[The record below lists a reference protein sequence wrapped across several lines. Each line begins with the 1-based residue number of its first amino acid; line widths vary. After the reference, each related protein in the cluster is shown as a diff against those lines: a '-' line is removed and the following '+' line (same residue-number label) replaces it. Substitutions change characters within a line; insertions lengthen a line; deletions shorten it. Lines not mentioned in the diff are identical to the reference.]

1 MATRIFFEPINF
13 TQGDGVVINPNGTDI
28 FLNSSQTVTIGIE
41 QNVDTDQ
48 SVAFNS
54 LTIPTSSLSP
64 TAKFVIDDGLINIQ
78 DNLISNV
85 SSFVGNLN
93 ITENYTSTDGLLVKG
108 TVVAEEFISELTQSV
123 TLFKSGSTI
132 FGDTV
137 DDTHNVTGSLS
148 MSGSTFNLNNFGVAE
163 ISNDTT
169 LADGGATSIVTEN
182 AVKTYLNN
190 QTTNFQNYQRKS
202 FAHTGSFISVST
214 ASFAA
219 VTASAPSGFTAT
231 SENDFM
237 FFINGQIMEHDAIT
251 IEQSGSEFL
260 VQVDND
266 GIGYDL
272 KSSDEIVAFGKF
284 DNTYYLDFDG
294 SNDEVTTN
302 FSGSSVRPLNK
313 TYSFWYKS
321 TETDRNYSVFGYG
334 ANKKG
339 TFTPNFNAG
348 RPLIWN
354 GNNWYVYWNDTSA
367 QDDGEWHH
375 WMVYNDVETIV
386 DSKLYVDGTL
396 IDINETRTSG
406 TVSNL
411 QNQTQPLTIGSYRNN
426 STNADHHFEG
436 SIREF
441 AVFSGDKTSN
451 ASIFYNGGTPYD
463 LSDEADLQGYW
474 QMNEGS
480 GTTVADLSGE
490 GNDGTI
496 DGATWKLF
504 I

>member
-1 MATRIFFEPINF
+1 MADFILKEPLVF
-13 TQGDGVVINPNGTDI
+13 TDGTGFDINPNTEI
-28 FLNSSQTVTIGIE
+28 FAKTSGIE
-41 QNVDTDQ
+41 VVFSIGQDV
-48 SVAFNS
+48 S
-54 LTIPTSSLSP
+54 TSSNVEFADL
-64 TAKFVIDDGLINIQ
+64 TLTDKLTLDNDTFIIRKNIITGSFTHTG
-78 DNLISNV
+78 NLITSIDEAFVHNGNMT
-85 SSFVGNLN
+85 VGNIL
-93 ITENYTSTDGLLVKG
+93 T
-108 TVVAEEFISELTQSV
+108 AEKILSEITQSA
-123 TLFKSGSTI
+123 TFFESGSTL
-132 FGDTV
+132 FGNSL
-137 DDTHNVTGSLS
+137 DDIHSRTGSLS
-148 MSGSTFNLNNFGVAE
+148 ISGSSMAINYGSVTE

-169 LADGGATSIVTEN
+169 LADEGTTSVLTEN
-182 AVKTYLNN
+182 AFKTYFSD
-190 QTTNFQNYQRKS
+190 QTTNFQRYQRKS

-219 VTASAPSGFTAT
+219 VTASAPSGFTST

-294 SNDEVTTN
+294 ANDEVTTN
-302 FSGSSVRPLNK
+302 FSGSGVRPLNK

-321 TETDRNYSVFGYG
+321 TTTGKNRSVFGYG
-334 ANKKG
+334 GEKKG
-339 TFTPNFNAG
+339 AFTPNFNAG
-348 RPLIWN
+348 RPLMWN
-354 GNNWYVYWNDTSA
+354 GNNWYVYWDDTSA

-375 WMVYNDVETIV
+375 WMVFNDVESIV

-396 IDINETRTSG
+396 IDINQTRTTG
-406 TVSNL
+406 TISNL
-411 QNQTQPLTIGSYRNN
+411 QNQTQPLTIGSFRNN
-426 STNADHHFEG
+426 STNAGYHFEG

-451 ASIFYNGGTPYD
+451 ASIFYNGGIPYD

-496 DGATWKLF
+496 DGATWDYLV
-504 I
+504 

>member
-1 MATRIFFEPINF
+1 MADFILKRPLVLKDGTGFDVNPNTEIFAESSIEIIFSIDQEISTSSNVEFADITLTDKLTLDDDTFIIRKNVITGSFTHTGNLITSIDEAFVHNGNMTVGNILTAKKIVTEVTQSATFFE
-13 TQGDGVVINPNGTDI
+13 
-28 FLNSSQTVTIGIE
+28 
-41 QNVDTDQ
+41 
-48 SVAFNS
+48 
-54 LTIPTSSLSP
+54 
-64 TAKFVIDDGLINIQ
+64 
-78 DNLISNV
+78 
-85 SSFVGNLN
+85 
-93 ITENYTSTDGLLVKG
+93 
-108 TVVAEEFISELTQSV
+108 
-123 TLFKSGSTI
+123 SGSTL
-132 FGDTV
+132 FGDSL
-137 DDTHNVTGSLS
+137 DDIHSRTGSLS
-148 MSGSTFNLNNFGVAE
+148 ISGSSISLNYGSVTE

-169 LADGGATSIVTEN
+169 LADEGSTSIVTEN
-182 AVKTYLNN
+182 AFKTYFSD
-190 QTTNFQNYQRKS
+190 QTTNFQRYQRKS

-231 SENDFM
+231 SENDFI
-237 FFINGQIMEHDAIT
+237 FFNNGQIMEHDAIT

-260 VQVDND
+260 VQVNNNS
-266 GIGYDL
+266 IGYDL
-272 KSSDEIVAFGKF
+272 KNSDEIVAFGKF

-321 TETDRNYSVFGYG
+321 TETARNYSVFGYG
-334 ANKKG
+334 GNKNG

-354 GNNWYVYWNDTSA
+354 GNNWYVYWDDTSA

-375 WMVYNDVETIV
+375 WMVFNDVESIV

-411 QNQTQPLTIGSYRNN
+411 NNQSQPLTIGSYRNN
-426 STNADHHFEG
+426 STNAGHHFEG

-451 ASIFYNGGTPYD
+451 ASIFYNGGIPYD
-463 LSDEADLQGYW
+463 LSDETDLQGYW

-490 GNDGTI
+490 GNVGTI
-496 DGATWKLF
+496 DGATWELF

>member
-13 TQGDGVVINPNGTDI
+13 SQGDGVVINPNGTDI

-148 MSGSTFNLNNFGVAE
+148 MSGSTIGLNNFDVTE

-169 LADGGATSIVTEN
+169 LADESTTSIVTEN
-182 AVKTYLNN
+182 AFKTYFSD
-190 QTTNFQNYQRKS
+190 QTTNFQRYQRKS

-231 SENDFM
+231 SENDFI
-237 FFINGQIMEHDAIT
+237 FFNNGQIMEHDAIT

-260 VQVDND
+260 VQVNNNS
-266 GIGYDL
+266 IGYDL
-272 KSSDEIVAFGKF
+272 KNSDEIVAFGKF

-321 TETDRNYSVFGYG
+321 TETARNYSVFGYG
-334 ANKKG
+334 GNKNG
-339 TFTPNFNAG
+339 AFTPNFNAG

-354 GNNWYVYWNDTSA
+354 GNNWYVYWDDTSA

-375 WMVYNDVETIV
+375 WMVFNDVESIV

-411 QNQTQPLTIGSYRNN
+411 NNQSQPLTIGSYRNN
-426 STNADHHFEG
+426 STNAGHHFEG

-451 ASIFYNGGTPYD
+451 ASIFYNNGIPYD
-463 LSDEADLQGYW
+463 VSDEPDLQGYW

-490 GNDGTI
+490 GNVGTI
-496 DGATWKLF
+496 DGATWELF

>member
-1 MATRIFFEPINF
+1 MADLILKRPLVFN
-13 TQGDGVVINPNGTDI
+13 DGTGFDINPNTEI
-28 FLNSSQTVTIGIE
+28 FAKSSIE
-41 QNVDTDQ
+41 IIFSIDQ
-48 SVAFNS
+48 EIS
-54 LTIPTSSLSP
+54 TSSNVEFADITL
-64 TAKFVIDDGLINIQ
+64 TDKLTLDDDTFIIRKNVITGSFTHTG
-78 DNLISNV
+78 NLITSIDEAFVHNGNMT
-85 SSFVGNLN
+85 VGNIL
-93 ITENYTSTDGLLVKG
+93 I
-108 TVVAEEFISELTQSV
+108 AEKIISEVTQSA
-123 TLFKSGSTI
+123 TFFESGSTL
-132 FGDTV
+132 FGDSL
-137 DDTHNVTGSLS
+137 DDIHSRTGSLS
-148 MSGSTFNLNNFGVAE
+148 ISGSSISLNYGSVTE

-169 LADGGATSIVTEN
+169 LADEGSTSIVTEN
-182 AVKTYLNN
+182 AFKTYFSD
-190 QTTNFQNYQRKS
+190 QTTNFQRYQRKS

-231 SENDFM
+231 SENDFI
-237 FFINGQIMEHDAIT
+237 FFNNGQIMEHDAIT

-260 VQVDND
+260 VQVNNNS
-266 GIGYDL
+266 IGYDL
-272 KSSDEIVAFGKF
+272 KNSDEIVAFGKF

-321 TETDRNYSVFGYG
+321 TETARNYSVFGYG
-334 ANKKG
+334 GNKNG

-354 GNNWYVYWNDTSA
+354 GNNWYVYWDDTSA

-375 WMVYNDVETIV
+375 WMVFNDVESIV

-411 QNQTQPLTIGSYRNN
+411 NNQSQPLTIGSYRNN
-426 STNADHHFEG
+426 STNAGHHFEG

-451 ASIFYNGGTPYD
+451 ASIFYNGGIPYD
-463 LSDEADLQGYW
+463 LSDETDLQGYW

-490 GNDGTI
+490 GNVGTI
-496 DGATWKLF
+496 DGATWELF